1 MIQVES
7 SHLQQMS
14 AHVAACYP
22 EEGCGLLLGVKKG
35 DRKVVEEVLPVQN
48 VWTPDFLGLSELDP
62 QFSNQK
68 ASRLNRFAID
78 PKLMLQ
84 VQKDLR
90 DRNLHLIGIFH
101 SHPNGR
107 AIPSEFDRAIAWPNY
122 SYLIIALDSQQIN
135 AMNSWRLDEYQNFK
149 REAMIS
155 LGHFFQS

>member
-7 SHLQQMS
+7 SHLQQLS
-14 AHVAACYP
+14 VHVAACYP
-22 EEGCGLLLGVKKG
+22 EEGCGLLIGRIES
-35 DRKVVEEVLPVQN
+35 DRKVVEEVLPAQN

-68 ASRLNRFAID
+68 RSRLIRFAIA
-78 PKLMLQ
+78 PHLMLQ

-90 DRNLHLIGIFH
+90 DRNLDLIGIFH
-101 SHPNGR
+101 SHPNGL
-107 AIPSEFDRAIAWPNY
+107 AIPSEFDRAIAWPDY

-135 AMNSWRLDEYQNFK
+135 AINSWRLDENQNFK
-149 REAMIS
+149 REAMIN